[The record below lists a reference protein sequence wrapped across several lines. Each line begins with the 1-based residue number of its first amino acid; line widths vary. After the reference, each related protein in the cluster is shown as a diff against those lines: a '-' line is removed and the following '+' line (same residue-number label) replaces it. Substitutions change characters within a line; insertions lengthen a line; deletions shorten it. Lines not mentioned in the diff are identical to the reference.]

1 MHPETRTIGG
11 RPTRIANKLLM
22 ITVIFAIAIAA
33 IGVITVQTLREQEMA
48 AAQADAMGRQ
58 RFLVVR
64 YYADVLHTAMGD
76 VRDHAAVKRV
86 FDANLQAMLEGGEV
100 DIDLTGDAMV
110 LMPPAVS
117 PQIAAKLREQR
128 EAANRLEA
136 MVARYLALPP
146 AERADPRV
154 LDDLAR
160 QRVAVASLA
169 NDAARRFSAYTQS
182 RVQLSILIQIAVGLA
197 GLVAGGIAAWLI
209 SRSIV
214 APLQRCVAMAQGIIA
229 GDLRQPPLPIR
240 SNDEVGLLTAT
251 FNDML
256 AGLRGI
262 TSETR
267 DYSARLATA
276 VAEMSASI
284 QEQAVGARQQA
295 AAVQEITTTVE
306 EIGQSAQ
313 QVSDMA
319 RDVGSAA
326 DTVSGAGV
334 AGLQTVKD
342 AASAMEA
349 IRSQTE
355 SVAET
360 IVALSERTQAIGEII
375 ATVNEIAEQ
384 SNLLALNA
392 AIEAADAGD
401 QGRRFS
407 VVANEIKSL
416 ADQAKDATRQVRS
429 ILEQT
434 QKNISTSVMLTEEAL
449 KRATAG
455 REKALAAED
464 VIRRMTENLQEN
476 SGSFQQVV
484 GATGQQQIGLEQ
496 IAQGIQQIRQASMQ
510 TAAST
515 DELAKAATNLN
526 QLGEALT
533 RLMEKYRL

>member
-1 MHPETRTIGG
+1 
-11 RPTRIANKLLM
+11 
-22 ITVIFAIAIAA
+22 
-33 IGVITVQTLREQEMA
+33 
-48 AAQADAMGRQ
+48 
-58 RFLVVR
+58 
-64 YYADVLHTAMGD
+64 
-76 VRDHAAVKRV
+76 
-86 FDANLQAMLEGGEV
+86 
-100 DIDLTGDAMV
+100 
-110 LMPPAVS
+110 
-117 PQIAAKLREQR
+117 
-128 EAANRLEA
+128 
-136 MVARYLALPP
+136 
-146 AERADPRV
+146 
-154 LDDLAR
+154 
-160 QRVAVASLA
+160 
-169 NDAARRFSAYTQS
+169 
-182 RVQLSILIQIAVGLA
+182 
-197 GLVAGGIAAWLI
+197 
-209 SRSIV
+209 
-214 APLQRCVAMAQGIIA
+214 
-229 GDLRQPPLPIR
+229 
-240 SNDEVGLLTAT
+240 
-251 FNDML
+251 
-256 AGLRGI
+256 
-262 TSETR
+262 
-267 DYSARLATA
+267 
-276 VAEMSASI
+276 
-284 QEQAVGARQQA
+284 
-295 AAVQEITTTVE
+295 
-306 EIGQSAQ
+306 
-313 QVSDMA
+313 
-319 RDVGSAA
+319 
-326 DTVSGAGV
+326 
-334 AGLQTVKD
+334 
-342 AASAMEA
+342 
-349 IRSQTE
+349 
-355 SVAET
+355 
-360 IVALSERTQAIGEII
+360 VALSERTQAIGEII

>member
-1 MHPETRTIGG
+1 MHPQARTIDG
-11 RPTRIANKLLM
+11 RPTRIANKLLL
-22 ITVIFAIAIAA
+22 ITIIFAITIAA
-33 IGVITVQTLREQEMA
+33 IGMITVQTLREQEMA

-64 YYADVLHTAMGD
+64 YYVDVLHTSMGD
-76 VRDHAAVKRV
+76 PRDHEAVKRV
-86 FDANLQAMLEGGEV
+86 FDSNLRSMIEGGPVQINLSTEV
-100 DIDLTGDAMV
+100 TVM
-110 LMPPAVS
+110 MPPAVT
-117 PQIAAKLREQR
+117 PGIAAKLREQR
-128 EAANRLEA
+128 EAADRFEA
-136 MVARYLALPP
+136 AVDRFLALPAAQRSDP
-146 AERADPRV
+146 ALLA
-154 LDDLAR
+154 DLAR
-160 QRVAVASLA
+160 QRIAASTQA
-169 NDAARRFSAYTQS
+169 DDAARMYSAYTQS
-182 RVQLSILIQIAVGLA
+182 RVQTSILIQIALGLA
-197 GLVAGGIAAWLI
+197 GLLAGGIAAWLI

-251 FNDML
+251 FNEML
-256 AGLRGI
+256 EGLRGI

-319 RDVGSAA
+319 RDVGSSA
-326 DTVSGAGV
+326 DTVAGAGV
-334 AGLQTVKD
+334 NGLQTVKD

-349 IRSQTE
+349 IRTQTE